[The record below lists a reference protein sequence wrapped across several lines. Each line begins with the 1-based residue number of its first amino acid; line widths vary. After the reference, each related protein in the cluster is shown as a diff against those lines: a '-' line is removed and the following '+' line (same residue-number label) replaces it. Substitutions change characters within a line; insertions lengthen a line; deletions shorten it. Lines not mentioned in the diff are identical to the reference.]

1 MDKFANGMVPA
12 IACDDSPNA
21 RTLVKFGVKCRRP
34 VLEVAKNCPIVKSI
48 ATAICTE
55 EIQHMSLRRF

>member
-1 MDKFANGMVPA
+1 
-12 IACDDSPNA
+12 
-21 RTLVKFGVKCRRP
+21 VKFGVKCRRP